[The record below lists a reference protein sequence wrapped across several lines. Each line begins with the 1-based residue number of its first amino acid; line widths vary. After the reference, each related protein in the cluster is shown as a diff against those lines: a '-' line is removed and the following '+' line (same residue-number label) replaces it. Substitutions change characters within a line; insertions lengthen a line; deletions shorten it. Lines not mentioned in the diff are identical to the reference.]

1 MVRRFI
7 NASKIEIK
15 KKTTAATHSGK
26 SIHTAV
32 ACGVT
37 WEPRCCL
44 AVGT

>member
-7 NASKIEIK
+7 NASKIEMLK
-15 KKTTAATHSGK
+15 KKSYRRSA

-37 WEPRCCL
+37 WGHAAAWR
-44 AVGT
+44 